1 MVQSKSVL
9 SVSTEMK
16 VGNSGY
22 ENICIDLFGAN
33 VNEYFDHL
41 IWHLADRK
49 FSEKTGMKSGI
60 GSEEEGVGCPNCYV
74 ELLLPTGLPA
84 DEVAD
89 FCRELDKY
97 WDQKNS
103 FMINCINLFS
113 EA

>member
-22 ENICIDLFGAN
+22 ENISIDLFGAN

-49 FSEKTGMKSGI
+49 FSEKTRMKSEIRSEVEGA
-60 GSEEEGVGCPNCYV
+60 GSSYCYV
-74 ELLLPTGLPA
+74 VLQLPTGLPA
-84 DEVAD
+84 DELAD
-89 FCRELDKY
+89 FCRKLDKY
-97 WDQKNS
+97 WDQKNN
-103 FMINCINLFS
+103 FMINFINLFS